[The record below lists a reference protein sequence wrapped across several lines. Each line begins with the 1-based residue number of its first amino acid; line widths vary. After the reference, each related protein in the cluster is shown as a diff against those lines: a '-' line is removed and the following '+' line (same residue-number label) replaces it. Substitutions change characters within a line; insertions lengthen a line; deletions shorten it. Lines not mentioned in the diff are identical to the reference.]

1 MISVKSQVLLTLI
14 IVSGCK
20 AQLSFTLPPLGGY
33 TIAIAENTPPASSL
47 YTLQADNPS
56 GLMPVISLASA
67 LCVST
72 NTPSPNFSIN
82 NLDQLVVPAEGLDAE
97 NCTQFTLT
105 FTATAGGNSINSSLL
120 MLNVTDVNDVDPI
133 FQNLPY
139 TGQVWKNDIQGQTV
153 NESLL
158 IRATDGDVVKL
169 PITISIAGA
178 QTTFAINSS
187 TGTVYVNTPSGLAA
201 LASPTTLTIQA
212 SDGSRTSS
220 VALVITVHDSPCL
233 SLPCQNGGTC
243 NEIRNT
249 STCVCLSGYTGSKC
263 ENVDYCLVNHCQNNA
278 TCNSMDNGYKCS
290 CKYPYLCDEST
301 TINNCSCRADWCN
314 PNPCLNGGTCLN
326 GPDGYKCTCPIWF
339 FGKRC
344 ENTDPYLPIG
354 IGCPCVAVIC
364 IVVANVVFWRKQR
377 MVKECHCD
385 RGK

>member
-1 MISVKSQVLLTLI
+1 MISVRSQVLLTLI
-14 IVSGCK
+14 IVSGSK
-20 AQLSFTLPPLGGY
+20 AQLSFTLPPSGGD
-33 TIAIAENTPPASSL
+33 TIAIAENTLPASSL
-47 YTLQADNPS
+47 YTLQANNPS
-56 GLMPVISLASA
+56 GEMPVFSVASA

-97 NCTQFTLT
+97 NCTQFSLT
-105 FTATAGGNSINSSLL
+105 FTVTAGGISTNSSLL
-120 MLNVTDVNDVDPI
+120 KLNVTDVNDVDPI

-139 TGQVWKNDIQGQTV
+139 TGQVWKNDIQGQSV

-169 PITISIAGA
+169 PVTLNIAGA

-233 SLPCQNGGTC
+233 SSPCQNGATC
-243 NEIRNT
+243 NEARSNY
-249 STCVCLSGYTGSKC
+249 TCGCLSGYTGPKC
-263 ENVDYCLVNHCQNNA
+263 ENVDYCLVNHCQHNG
-278 TCNSMDNGYKCS
+278 TCNSIDNGYNCT
-290 CKYPYLCDEST
+290 CMYPHICNDPQT
-301 TINNCSCRADWCN
+301 NRNCTCTDWCY
-314 PNPCLNGGTCLN
+314 PNYCENGGTCSN
-326 GPDGYKCTCPIWF
+326 GPDGYTCKCPIWF
-339 FGKRC
+339 FGKDC
-344 ENTDPYLPIG
+344 EKTDSYLPIG

-364 IVVANVVFWRKQR
+364 IVVANGVFWRKQR